1 MTTRYVNAEGAI
13 VRRPDAVRDDQG
25 RWVLLAYADDA
36 LLAEHGYYV
45 LTTEPVPDGY
55 IATDWT
61 ITVGKDSATRT
72 PTLAPAPEPP
82 PPPRDLAADLDALT
96 AAVVAKTV
104 VTRED
109 LEVAKLSLTDAETVE
124 ATKEKS

>member
-1 MTTRYVNAEGAI
+1 VTTYVNAEGAV

-25 RWVLLAYADDA
+25 RWVLLSYATDE

-45 LTTEPVPDGY
+45 LTTEDVPDGY

-82 PPPRDLAADLDALT
+82 PPPRDLAADLDALV

-109 LEVAKLSLTDAETVE
+109 LAAARLATDETLAVE
-124 ATKEKS
+124 EPTKR

>member
-1 MTTRYVNAEGAI
+1 MTTYVTTEGAI
-13 VRRPDAVRDDQG
+13 VRRPDAIRDDQG

-36 LLAEHGYYV
+36 LLAKHGYYP

-61 ITVGKDSATRT
+61 VTVGKDSATRT

-109 LEVAKLSLTDAETVE
+109 LTAARLAVDETLTVE
-124 ATKEKS
+124 EPVSR

>member
-1 MTTRYVNAEGAI
+1 MTTYVTAEGAI

-36 LLAEHGYYV
+36 TMAEHGYYV
-45 LTTEPVPDGY
+45 LTTEDVPEGMV
-55 IATDWT
+55 ATDWT

-109 LEVAKLSLTDAETVE
+109 LESARLAADDTLTVE
-124 ATKEKS
+124 EPTKR

>member
-1 MTTRYVNAEGAI
+1 MTTYVNAEGAI

-36 LLAEHGYYV
+36 TMVEHGYYV

-82 PPPRDLAADLDALT
+82 PPPRDLAAEIDALT
-96 AAVVAKTV
+96 AAVIAKT
-104 VTRED
+104 TITETD
-109 LEVAKLSLTDAETVE
+109 LAAAKLSLADDTLTVE
-124 ATKEKS
+124 EPTKR

>member
-1 MTTRYVNAEGAI
+1 MTTYVNAEGAI

-25 RWVLLAYADDA
+25 RWVLLAYADDT

-45 LTTEPVPDGY
+45 LTTEDVPDGY
-55 IATDWT
+55 VATDWT
-61 ITVGKDSATRT
+61 ITVAKGQATRT

-82 PPPRDLAADLDALT
+82 PPPRDLAADLDALV

-109 LEVAKLSLTDAETVE
+109 LTAARLAADETLAVE
-124 ATKEKS
+124 EPVSR